1 MNGLIN
7 KIKYVTRKQG
17 PIKYNL
23 LVPRGIFLCSHKT
36 QSFWFSKALPI
47 VKDIWNTILK
57 ERVDGYEHRAAKKRS
72 TSIVLASEDGDTKH
86 IRTDSQKN
94 SICLVKLDF

>member
-1 MNGLIN
+1 MSQEN
-7 KIKYVTRKQG
+7 KVILNIIYWYLDEYSCVVIKR
-17 PIKYNL
+17 N
-23 LVPRGIFLCSHKT
+23 R
-36 QSFWFSKALPI
+36 FWFSKALPI

-57 ERVDGYEHRAAKKRS
+57 ERVEGYEHRAAKKRS
-72 TSIVLASEDGDTKH
+72 PSIVLASEDGDTKH